1 MFFLALRTLRA
12 RKGGFAGAF
21 VALVCAAALVTACG
35 ALLETG
41 LRGDIRIERYAGTD
55 TVVTAD
61 QNLHWTKHK
70 KGKTK
75 TKSKPLTERAWLDAA
90 AVGKLRAVPGIEAVV
105 PELTFSAHVLTP
117 GGRALDTDGNA
128 WGHAWESAR
137 LTPFTLRAGRAPA
150 ATGEVVLDADLARR
164 AGVRVGGTVT
174 VQAGRAP
181 GAYRVVGIAAPPG
194 RDALARQASVFFADA
209 DARELAGHP
218 GQVASVGL
226 FTAPG
231 ANPGTV
237 RAAAREALAGTGAQ
251 LRTGTDRGPA
261 EFPAAA
267 KARVTLVSLGGALGG
282 TSLLVA
288 ILVVVG
294 TFALSIQQRRRE
306 IALLRAIGATPRQ
319 IRRMVGREALVV
331 GLIAGALGAFA
342 GLGLARWLH
351 GRFVAFGALP
361 DTLALKLSPIPLIG
375 AVLLTLLAA
384 WTAARVSVR
393 RAARVRPTEA
403 LADAAIER
411 PRLGIGRTIGGV
423 VAALGYG
430 VLLLVLSTLDTEPK
444 STPVTFL
451 TVILAAVAIA
461 LLGPLL
467 ARAGVAVLGLL
478 VGRLSPISGFLA
490 ARNARAAAER
500 VAAVVT
506 PLSLAVAM
514 ASTILFTQTTA
525 SHAAAE
531 QAKAGTLAS
540 YSLVAGPGV
549 PGRAAEAVRAVP
561 GVEVATEVL
570 HTLVRA
576 GQDKFPAQGVTPQG
590 VWRTLD
596 PKTRSGSFAALA
608 DGTVAVSELA
618 ARTKGVGVGADLRIT
633 MGDGVEVTLKVIAV
647 YERGLGFGDLTLP
660 HAVVA
665 AHVDRP
671 AAEAVLVSGTAAA
684 ALSRESLQRAVGEFP
699 GVRVLDRGE
708 VEQARREQAG
718 TQAQVNYVAMGLIIA
733 FTGIAVVNTLVMA
746 TSARRREFALLQLVG
761 TTRRQVMRMLRWET
775 GAVVLLAAV
784 LGSVVAY
791 ATLTAYSVGMTASA
805 SPYAPPLTYAAVLVA
820 ATGLAFVAT
829 VLPARVALRGNPADT
844 MGLRD

>member
-1 MFFLALRTLRA
+1 MLFLALRTLRA

-75 TKSKPLTERAWLDAA
+75 TKSKPLTERAWLDAT
-90 AVGKLRAVPGIEAVV
+90 AVDTLRAIPGAEVV
-105 PELTFSAHVLTP
+105 PELTFSAHVLTA
-117 GGRALDTDGNA
+117 GGRSLDTDGNA

-137 LTPFTLRAGRAPA
+137 LTPFALREGRAPTA
-150 ATGEVVLDADLARR
+150 AGEVVLDADLARR
-164 AGVRVGGTVT
+164 ADVRVGGTVT

-181 GAYRVVGIAAPPG
+181 GGYRVVGIAAPPG
-194 RDALARQASVFFADA
+194 RDALARQASVFFADV
-209 DARELAGHP
+209 DARRLAGHP

-226 FTAPG
+226 FAAPG
-231 ANPGTV
+231 ADPGTV
-237 RAAAREALAGTGAQ
+237 RAAARKALAGTGAQ
-251 LRTGTDRGPA
+251 VRTGTDRGPA
-261 EFPAAA
+261 EFPAAT

-351 GRFVAFGALP
+351 GRFVAFGAMP

-411 PRLGIGRTIGGV
+411 PGLGVARTIGGV
-423 VAALGYG
+423 LAALGYG

-467 ARAGVAVLGLL
+467 ARAATAVLGLV

-525 SHAAAE
+525 SHAAGE
-531 QAKAGTLAS
+531 QVKAGTLAS
-540 YSLVAGPGV
+540 YTLVAKPGV
-549 PGRAAEAVRAVP
+549 PGRAAEAARAVP
-561 GVEVATEVL
+561 GVEVVTEVL

-576 GQDKFPAQGVTPQG
+576 GRDKFAAQGVTPQG
-590 VWRTLD
+590 VQRTLD

-618 ARTKGVGVGADLRIT
+618 ARTKGVGVGDDLRIT
-633 MGDGVEVTLKVIAV
+633 MGDGVVVTLKVVAV

-671 AAEAVLVSGTAAA
+671 AAEAVLVSGTAA
-684 ALSRESLQRAVGEFP
+684 LVRESLQRALGEFP

-708 VEQARREQAG
+708 VEQARRDRAG

-761 TTRRQVMRMLRWET
+761 TTRRQVLRMLRWET

-784 LGSVVAY
+784 LGSLVAY

-805 SPYAPPLTYAAVLVA
+805 APYAPPLTYAAVLVA

-829 VLPARVALRGNPADT
+829 VVPGRVALRGNPADT

>member
-90 AVGKLRAVPGIEAVV
+90 AVDKLRAVPGVEAVV

-150 ATGEVVLDADLARR
+150 AGEVVLDADLARR

-181 GAYRVVGIAAPPG
+181 GSYRVVGIAAPPG

-209 DARELAGHP
+209 DARQLAGHP

-351 GRFVAFGALP
+351 GRFVAFGAMP

-411 PRLGIGRTIGGV
+411 PRLGIARTIGGV

-430 VLLLVLSTLDTEPK
+430 VLLFVLSTLDTEPK

-467 ARAGVAVLGLL
+467 ARAGVAVLGLV

-525 SHAAAE
+525 SHAAGE

-540 YSLVAGPGV
+540 YTLVAGPGV

-561 GVEVATEVL
+561 GVEVVTEVL

-590 VWRTLD
+590 VQRTLD

-618 ARTKGVGVGADLRIT
+618 AKTKGVGVGDDLRIT

-671 AAEAVLVSGTAAA
+671 AAEAVLVSGAAGA
-684 ALSRESLQRAVGEFP
+684 ALSRESLQRALGEFP

-708 VEQARREQAG
+708 VEQARRDQAG

-829 VLPARVALRGNPADT
+829 VVPARVALRGNPADT

>member
-1 MFFLALRTLRA
+1 MLFLALRTLRA
-12 RKGGFAGAF
+12 RKGGFVGAF
-21 VALVCAAALVTACG
+21 VALICAAALVTACG

-41 LRGDIRIERYAGTD
+41 LRGDIRIERYAATD

-75 TKSKPLTERAWLDAA
+75 VKSKPLTEHAWLDGA
-90 AVGKLRAVPGIEAVV
+90 AVDRLRTIPGVEVV
-105 PELTFSAHVLTP
+105 PELTFSAHVLTA
-117 GGRALDTDGNA
+117 GGRALDTDDNA

-137 LTPFTLRAGRAPA
+137 LTPFGLRAGRAPA
-150 ATGEVVLDADLARR
+150 AAGEIVLDADLARR
-164 AGVRVGGTVT
+164 ARVEVGGTVT
-174 VQAGRAP
+174 VQAGQAP
-181 GAYRVVGIAAPPG
+181 GTYRVVGVATPPG
-194 RDALARQASVFFADA
+194 RDALARQATVFFGAE
-209 DARELAGHP
+209 DARRLAGHP
-218 GQVASVGL
+218 GQVAAVGL
-226 FTAPG
+226 FPAPG
-231 ANPGTV
+231 ADPGAV
-237 RAAAREALAGTGAQ
+237 RKAARTALAGTGAQ
-251 LRTGTDRGPA
+251 VRTGTDRGPA

-267 KARVTLVSLGGALGG
+267 KARVTLISLGGALGG

-288 ILVVVG
+288 VLVVVG
-294 TFALSIQQRRRE
+294 TFALSVQQRRRE

-331 GLIAGALGAFA
+331 GLLAGALGAFA

-351 GRFVAFGALP
+351 GRFVAFGAMP
-361 DTLALKLSPIPLIG
+361 DTLELRLGPFPPIG
-375 AVLLTLLAA
+375 AALLTLVAA

-411 PRLGIGRTIGGV
+411 PRVGVGRLIGGLI
-423 VAALGYG
+423 AAAGYA
-430 VLLLVLSTLDTEPK
+430 VLLLVLSGLDTEPK

-461 LLGPLL
+461 LLGPIV
-467 ARAGVAVLGLL
+467 ARAATAVFGAV
-478 VGRLSPISGFLA
+478 VGRLSPVSGFLA

-525 SHAAAE
+525 SHAAQE
-531 QAKAGTLAS
+531 QAKSGTLAS
-540 YSLVAGPGV
+540 YTLAAGPGV
-549 PGRAAEAVRAVP
+549 PGRAAEAARAVP
-561 GVEVATEVL
+561 GVEAVTEVL

-576 GQDKFPAQGVTPQG
+576 GQDKFPAQGVTPEG
-590 VWRTLD
+590 LERTLD
-596 PKTRSGSFAALA
+596 LKTRSGSLAAMT
-608 DGTVAVSELA
+608 DTTIAVSDLA
-618 ARTKGVGVGADLRIT
+618 ARTKGVGVGEDLEVT
-633 MGDGVEVTLKVIAV
+633 MGDGVVVTLEVVAV

-660 HAVVA
+660 YAVTA

-671 AAEAVLVSGTAAA
+671 AAAAVLISGTP
-684 ALSRESLQRAVGEFP
+684 ALSREPLRHAIADFP

-708 VEQARREQAG
+708 VEQARRDQAG

-746 TSARRREFALLQLVG
+746 TSARRREFALLRLVG

-775 GAVVLLAAV
+775 GAVVLLATG
-784 LGSVVAY
+784 LGSLVAY
-791 ATLTAYSVGMTASA
+791 ATLTAYSMGMTKSA
-805 SPYAPPLTYAAVLVA
+805 SPYAPPLTYATVVVVAAVLA
-820 ATGLAFVAT
+820 LLST
-829 VLPARVALRGNPADT
+829 VVPARVALRGNPADT